1 MKEEPLLTP
10 GEVAR
15 LFRVDPKTV
24 TRWAASG
31 RIGSIRTP
39 GGHRRFRESEIKAL
53 VLSSSTKSIAAQRQE
68 QLEAM
73 MSNRNQS

>member
-1 MKEEPLLTP
+1 MNEINPPAQDKLLTP

-24 TRWAASG
+24 TRWARTG

-39 GGHRRFRESEIKAL
+39 GGHRRYY
-53 VLSSSTKSIAAQRQE
+53 AAQIRALLSEGE
-68 QLEAM
+68 Q
-73 MSNRNQS
+73 R